1 MRIRF
6 SPEALRVIR
15 EKRMWWREHRD
26 KAPRLFVEELAAV
39 VAKLRAGTDKDRRQY
54 ALPGG
59 RIIWRILMRKT
70 RTHIYNRVDDAAGV
84 TEIMTVWNVVG
95 RAGPDF

>member
-26 KAPRLFVEELAAV
+26 KAPRLFVEELAAG
-39 VAKLRAGTDKDRRQY
+39 VAKLRAGTDKT
-54 ALPGG
+54 AAS
-59 RIIWRILMRKT
+59 T
-70 RTHIYNRVDDAAGV
+70 RCRVDGSSGAS
-84 TEIMTVWNVVG
+84 
-95 RAGPDF
+95 